1 MVRLIGDEEALQA
14 RDHQLVVN
22 SHRSECCG
30 ILTLVGELDLATVEE
45 VGRHVAALTQEDPPK
60 HVLVDMV
67 ELTFMDSTGL
77 RALLRLKE
85 LVDGHVALIGP
96 HLGVRKVFDVT
107 GLADQF
113 PQFADIEAAQEHFHS
128 MP

>member
-1 MVRLIGDEEALQA
+1 MQA
-14 RDHQLVVN
+14 RDHQLVVD
-22 SHRSECCG
+22 SQRSGCCG

-45 VGRHVAALTQEDPPK
+45 VGRHVVAMTREDPPK
-60 HVLVDMV
+60 HVLVDMI

-77 RALLRLKE
+77 RVLLRLKD
-85 LVDGHVALIGP
+85 LVNGQVALIGP
-96 HLGVRKVFDVT
+96 RLGVRKVFDVT

-128 MP
+128 AA